1 MLDEI
6 RVGLSWADVTPAGA
20 VCNSAFISTQPTD
33 TTVVEGLAAQFTT
46 VAGGIWAYHR
56 NFVSVEAFTFFT
68 TIEYIAM
75 IIIGGMGSVLGA
87 ILGAYILSSAE
98 DYIHYIKP
106 LVAVYTLILGLVIIR
121 KAIQKIKKK
130 RRIRKMGL
138 LAVTGGFL
146 DSVGGGGWGPIVSS
160 SLIASGRHPMYTIGS
175 VNLTEFFVS
184 FASSV
189 TFITLIGLDHWQV
202 VLGLVL
208 GGMVAAPVA
217 ALIARRLPVKTMM
230 ILVGL
235 IVVIVSLRNIYAS
248 LF

>member
-1 MLDEI
+1 
-6 RVGLSWADVTPAGA
+6 
-20 VCNSAFISTQPTD
+20 
-33 TTVVEGLAAQFTT
+33 
-46 VAGGIWAYHR
+46 
-56 NFVSVEAFTFFT
+56 
-68 TIEYIAM
+68 
-75 IIIGGMGSVLGA
+75 
-87 ILGAYILSSAE
+87 
-98 DYIHYIKP
+98 
-106 LVAVYTLILGLVIIR
+106 VYTLVLGVIIIR

-130 RRIRKMGL
+130 RRIRKMGV
-138 LAVTGGFL
+138 LALTGGFL

-189 TFITLIGLDHWQV
+189 TFITLIGMNHWQV

-208 GGMVAAPVA
+208 GGLVAAPIA

-235 IVVIVSLRNIYAS
+235 IVIIVSLRNIYTS